1 MVFDEDKK
9 RKKKEAEEFER
20 IVREMERIIEDAFKT
35 AFNMQPFL
43 GGFSLNLEGEES
55 PGNFEDYGEDED
67 IFEDEQHIYVT
78 LQLPDLEED
87 EIKVKLKKN
96 ALEIKIG
103 DEIREIVLPV
113 RVKRKIK
120 KTFRNGILD
129 IELEKVRE
137 DIH

>member
-43 GGFSLNLEGEES
+43 GGFSINMEREEE
-55 PGNFEDYGEDED
+55 NFEEGYEEDED
-67 IFEDEQHIYVT
+67 IFEDDERIYITIQV
-78 LQLPDLEED
+78 PELEED
-87 EIKVKLKKN
+87 DIKVKLRRN
-96 ALEIKIG
+96 MLEIRMG
-103 DEIREIVLPV
+103 DEIREVVLPTK
-113 RVKRKIK
+113 VKRKIK

-137 DIH
+137 DTR

>member
-43 GGFSLNLEGEES
+43 GGFSINMEREEEDFEEGYE
-55 PGNFEDYGEDED
+55 EDED
-67 IFEDEQHIYVT
+67 IFEDDERIYITIQV
-78 LQLPDLEED
+78 PELEED
-87 EIKVKLKKN
+87 DIKVKLRRN
-96 ALEIKIG
+96 MLEIKMG
-103 DEIREIVLPV
+103 DEIREVVLPTK
-113 RVKRKIK
+113 VKRKIK

-129 IELEKVRE
+129 IELEKIRE
-137 DIH
+137 DTR

>member
-43 GGFSLNLEGEES
+43 GGFSINMEREDEGFEE
-55 PGNFEDYGEDED
+55 GYEEDED
-67 IFEDEQHIYVT
+67 IFEDENKIYIT
-78 LQLPDLEED
+78 MEIPELEEED
-87 EIKVKLKKN
+87 IKVKVKKDM
-96 ALEIKIG
+96 LEIKMG

-113 RVKRKIK
+113 KVRRKIK
-120 KTFRNGILD
+120 KSFRNGILD
-129 IELEKVRE
+129 IELEKVKEGTR
-137 DIH
+137 

>member
-1 MVFDEDKK
+1 MVFDEDRK

-55 PGNFEDYGEDED
+55 TENFEEYEGDED
-67 IFEDEQHIYVT
+67 IFEDNQHIYIT
-78 LQLPDLEED
+78 LQLPDLEEKD
-87 EIKVKLKKN
+87 IKVRLRKNAVEIKV
-96 ALEIKIG
+96 G
-103 DEIREIVLPV
+103 DEIREIILPTK
-113 RVKRKIK
+113 VKRKIK

-137 DIH
+137 DIP

>member
-20 IVREMERIIEDAFKT
+20 IVKEMERIIEDAFKT

-43 GGFSLNLEGEES
+43 GGFSINMEREEDFEEGYE
-55 PGNFEDYGEDED
+55 EDED
-67 IFEDEQHIYVT
+67 IFEDDERIYITIQV
-78 LQLPDLEED
+78 PELEED
-87 EIKVKLKKN
+87 DIKVKLRRN
-96 ALEIKIG
+96 MLEIKMG
-103 DEIREIVLPV
+103 DEIREVVLPTK
-113 RVKRKIK
+113 VKRKIK

-137 DIH
+137 DTR

>member
-43 GGFSLNLEGEES
+43 GGFSINMEREEEDFEEGYE
-55 PGNFEDYGEDED
+55 EDED
-67 IFEDEQHIYVT
+67 IFEDDERIYITIQV
-78 LQLPDLEED
+78 PELEED
-87 EIKVKLKKN
+87 DIKVKLRRN
-96 ALEIKIG
+96 MLEIKMG
-103 DEIREIVLPV
+103 DEIREVVLPTK
-113 RVKRKIK
+113 VKRKIK

-137 DIH
+137 DTR

>member
-20 IVREMERIIEDAFKT
+20 IVREMERIIENAFKT

-43 GGFSLNLEGEES
+43 GGFSINMEREEDIDEHEE
-55 PGNFEDYGEDED
+55 NED
-67 IFEDEQHIYVT
+67 IFEDEEKIYITIQV
-78 LQLPDLEED
+78 PELEED
-87 EIKVKLKKN
+87 DVRVRVKKDI
-96 ALEIKIG
+96 LEIKLG

-120 KTFRNGILD
+120 KSFRNGILD
-129 IELEKVRE
+129 IELEKVKE

>member
-43 GGFSLNLEGEES
+43 GGFSINMEREEEDFEEGYE
-55 PGNFEDYGEDED
+55 EDED
-67 IFEDEQHIYVT
+67 IFEDDERIYITIQV
-78 LQLPDLEED
+78 PELEED
-87 EIKVKLKKN
+87 DIKVKLRRN
-96 ALEIKIG
+96 MLEIKMG
-103 DEIREIVLPV
+103 DEIREVVLPTK
-113 RVKRKIK
+113 VKRKIK

-137 DIH
+137 DIR